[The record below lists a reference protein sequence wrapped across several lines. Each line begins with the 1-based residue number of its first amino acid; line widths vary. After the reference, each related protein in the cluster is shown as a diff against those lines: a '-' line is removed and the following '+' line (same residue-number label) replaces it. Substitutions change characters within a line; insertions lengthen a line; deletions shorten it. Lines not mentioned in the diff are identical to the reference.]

1 MLPARPTVRSRL
13 SGWARRQTR
22 LNLGWALAVF
32 ATVAFSFAPPVAR
45 FAIVGGFDSTTL
57 LLARMILATSF
68 FAIVLAATDLQ
79 KLRLPRAGLAAAA
92 LVGAVNAVGMTLFF
106 AALGQLEA
114 SLSAM
119 ILALS
124 PPMVLSLLALRGE
137 RLTQRHLVRLAL
149 ALMGVYLLIGPT
161 GQVDWVGATLA
172 LTATFLFALQMALTQ
187 WTLIAYP
194 TRAVAFLRDG
204 LNDVLCGDLLALSR
218 RAVDD
223 AYASGLGGRSDS
235 CARQYAA
242 GAPGLLFGDGAHRRR
257 TDGVVRP
264 AGDVVERDLVD
275 YLPERATGATT
286 ISRRRADPGQCVI
299 GSEAAGARKSAFPQ
313 AVGAVFHFLSTTIL
327 TESDIAG

>member
-194 TRAVAFLRDG
+194 TRAVAFYVTASMTFFVAIYWLFLG
-204 LNDVLCGDLLALSR
+204 APWTMPTPAGWVAVLILALVSTLLARL
-218 RAVDD
+218 
-223 AYASGLGGRSDS
+223 AYFSAMGRIGG
-235 CARQYAA
+235 AQMA
-242 GAPGLLFGDGAHRRR
+242 LFGPLETLLSVIWSIIFLNEQLAPLQLVGGALILVSALLAVKRLGRVNLRFPRR
-257 TDGVVRP
+257 
-264 AGDVVERDLVD
+264 
-275 YLPERATGATT
+275 
-286 ISRRRADPGQCVI
+286 
-299 GSEAAGARKSAFPQ
+299 
-313 AVGAVFHFLSTTIL
+313 
-327 TESDIAG
+327 